1 MPSTDVD
8 GSPLLIL
15 GIKEAKLVKAALGI
29 LPELGI
35 VQPTVDGILKK
46 IADVENYERKRH
58 DNQCS

>member
-1 MPSTDVD
+1 MPSTDLD

-15 GIKEAKLVKAALGI
+15 GIKEAKLVKTALSI

-35 VQPTVDGILKK
+35 NQPTVDGILKK